1 MSVIAS
7 ILGIII
13 GGAMVIYGADR
24 LTEGSVA
31 LARRLKMS
39 EMVIGLTIVA
49 FGTSMPEFVI
59 SLVSGIKGSADLAV
73 GNIVGSNIFN
83 TLMIVGMSAL
93 VCPITI
99 ARTTI
104 KKDIPFTVIA
114 SIIMI
119 ILCYGNGWS
128 NTTGSQLTAIDGF
141 ILLFLF
147 VAFMFI
153 TLKSN
158 HNTPQNTDKIKE
170 NTTLTRTVIYIIEG
184 LMLLIVGSEI
194 FVNSAKEIALSL
206 NVSESVI
213 GLTIVACGTSLPELA
228 TSVVAAKKGRSEL
241 AIGNVLGSNVFNI
254 LWILGFTSLIC
265 PLNIQGMNITD
276 FAVMLGSILLV
287 WLFAFTSY
295 KIKRWEGA
303 VLVTIFLLYTIYLII
318 KA

>member
-59 SLVSGIKGSADLAV
+59 SLVSGIKGSADIAV

-99 ARTTI
+99 ARTTV
-104 KKDIPFTVIA
+104 KRDIPFTVLA
-114 SIIMI
+114 SILMI
-119 ILCYGNGWS
+119 NVWS
-128 NTTGSQLTAIDGF
+128 YTKGSQLTAIDGS
-141 ILLFLF
+141 ILLLLF
-147 VAFMFI
+147 TAFMFI
-153 TLKSN
+153 TFKGNSN
-158 HNTPQNTDKIKE
+158 SIQNNGEIKK
-170 NTTLTRTVIYIIEG
+170 NITLFHTIIYIILG
-184 LMLLIVGSEI
+184 LILLIGGSEI
-194 FVNSAKEIALSL
+194 FVSYAKKIALSL

>member
-59 SLVSGIKGSADLAV
+59 SLVSGIKGSADIAV

-99 ARTTI
+99 ARTTV
-104 KKDIPFTVIA
+104 KRDIPFTVLA
-114 SIIMI
+114 SILMI
-119 ILCYGNGWS
+119 NVWS
-128 NTTGSQLTAIDGF
+128 YTKGSQLTAIDGS
-141 ILLFLF
+141 ILLLLF
-147 VAFMFI
+147 AAFMFI
-153 TLKSN
+153 TFKGNSN
-158 HNTPQNTDKIKE
+158 SIQNNGEIKKNTILFHTI
-170 NTTLTRTVIYIIEG
+170 IYIILG
-184 LMLLIVGSEI
+184 LILLIGGSEI
-194 FVNSAKEIALSL
+194 FVSCAKKIALSL

-241 AIGNVLGSNVFNI
+241 AIGNVIGSNVFNI

-265 PLNIQGMNITD
+265 PLNIRGMNITD